1 MATTTE
7 APFSRARLD
16 AALAGVGAIP
26 HGDLFAELAAA
37 YDEPT
42 RHYHTR
48 HHIAACLR
56 DLARWHEQAERPNE
70 IALALWFHDAVYD
83 THRDDNEARSADW
96 AARYLAVARTPRDAI
111 GRIDAMIRATAS
123 HVADDPDGGLMQD
136 IDLAILAAAP
146 GTFAAYDRAI
156 RAEYAWIPEARYRER
171 RRQVLASILER
182 ATIYRTAPLR
192 ERYERR
198 ARGNLKGLIEKLS

>member
-1 MATTTE
+1 MFNQAN
-7 APFSRARLD
+7 LD
-16 AALAGVGAIP
+16 AALAGVGASR
-26 HGDLFAELAAA
+26 HGDLFHELAAA
-37 YDEPT
+37 YDDPA

-56 DLARWHEQAERPNE
+56 EIERWRRLAERPNE

-96 AARYLAVARTPRDAI
+96 AARYLVAAGAPRDAI
-111 GRIDAMIRATAS
+111 ARIDAMIRATAS
-123 HVADDPDGGLMQD
+123 HVADDPDGCLMQD

-146 GTFAAYDRAI
+146 RTFARYDRAI
-156 RAEYAWIPEARYRER
+156 RAEYAWIPESQYRQR
-171 RRQVLASILER
+171 RRRVLVSFLER
-182 ATIYRTAPLR
+182 EAIYRTPPLR

-198 ARGNLKGLIEKLS
+198 ARGNLEKLIEKLK